1 MPNQISLFTEN
12 KKGALHA
19 ITAVLADANININ
32 TMLTNDSAEYGIVR
46 LIVDRP
52 EEAIAALKAAG
63 YQCRLDQVLAVHMPD
78 DPGSLDKI
86 LKTLSDGRINID
98 YLYISYDR
106 YAATPIAVIKTSEP
120 EAEAFLR
127 GRGYQIADQF

>member
-1 MPNQISLFTEN
+1 MPNQVSLFAEN

-52 EEAIAALKAAG
+52 EEAIA
-63 YQCRLDQVLAVHMPD
+63 
-78 DPGSLDKI
+78 
-86 LKTLSDGRINID
+86 
-98 YLYISYDR
+98 
-106 YAATPIAVIKTSEP
+106 VIKTSEP

>member
-1 MPNQISLFTEN
+1 MPNQISLFAEN

-52 EEAIAALKAAG
+52 EEAIAALKTAG

-86 LKTLSDGRINID
+86 LKALSDGRINID

-106 YAATPIAVIKTSEP
+106 HAATPIAVIKTSEP

-127 GRGYQIADQF
+127 GRGCQIADQF